1 MKVSSIKHLFPAC
14 ILAAFLLAGCQG
26 GGLNGFKAENPGP
39 TPAVENDFAFNGYT
53 NHWQN
58 HYRRSYKYANLY
70 RLNVPD
76 AGKLLAQSKLDLA
89 QALGLPGLRMQ
100 EGFFAG
106 LASSGFVSCDN
117 PDEESVAD
125 ALKQS
130 PAVLAFVDISSDLGN
145 KLAGKD
151 PLKTVDIGSYQTRDP
166 GFRTTDAFVLSK
178 GGRKLYAVLGESA
191 DLEAFREI
199 LDGALEVATDYD
211 LKRGW
216 FGAETNIRSVTCQ
229 PGNPL
234 DIMGIGVNEGNSWFV
249 FSGLYEFLLG
259 DNLRQWVSDAGIPVV
274 TDLGSNP
281 IYGCDDW
288 EDLQVQQMST
298 AADWSAFQQKKHGY
312 IFRTIPW
319 EGPDSGEPCDGF
331 FAAVSNQEQVNT
343 WDRPFVLR
351 TGTFLDGLVNS
362 MVLFVGKGKDF
373 DRLAMWDAIMSRRS
387 VCVAEEGVIMGPD
400 LFRKALQLMVLDR
413 EWIEECFGDRVNITS
428 SVKDHVFRI
437 EMTNLYPHEVKG
449 SLDLILPEHISAKGG
464 NSIPVSL
471 AAGAAKVL
479 EIELEPSAESMGRM
493 NAVAARFDWGSS
505 SKLALASYDLPPAV
519 STHQLLYGPSSGFSF
534 PVSLHNFTSEKS
546 VPVTVTVYC
555 ADDPG
560 KEAFKEERTCELDK
574 GGHSVVDFDI
584 KLAPGAYVA
593 RAEAMGVTTET
604 QIGVSSEEGE
614 VTLKEIDLD
623 GDGVNEYVLENDKVR
638 VSLLR
643 TGGRVIEYYLKSK
656 DDNIFFKLWPGKPVD
671 EARPNRKWGFY
682 PYGGFEDF
690 LGQASVETHKV
701 YDAEVVKASGG
712 YAEVKMRADY
722 YGSVIEKT
730 FTLYGNTPLLGLR
743 YSLDMVHPE
752 MNVLGPQP
760 IIEIGKT
767 HGTEDKFIIPER
779 DGLHSYVMDPD
790 RMYGK
795 ILYLREG
802 WNAAYDTREDIS
814 FVGAYPVDRPFYLH
828 MWMNL
833 STNGESH
840 YPYTELQPWLP
851 LYYGNT
857 SYFSYY
863 MWTEGTSWEKGLKE
877 LRDRNLI
884 TLTNK

>member
-1 MKVSSIKHLFPAC
+1 MDMRHTLLILVPA
-14 ILAAFLLAGCQG
+14 LLLMAGCKG
-26 GGLNGFKAENPGP
+26 GGLNGFKAAEPDP
-39 TPAVENDFAFNGYT
+39 TPAVENDFSFNGYT

-58 HYRRSYKYANLY
+58 YYRRSYKYGNLY

-76 AGKLLAQSKLDLA
+76 VGKALAQSKLDLA

-100 EGFFAG
+100 EGFFNG
-106 LASSGFVSCDN
+106 LATSDFVFSDN
-117 PDEESVAD
+117 PDEDMIRGAFNQHE
-125 ALKQS
+125 
-130 PAVLAFVDISSDLGN
+130 AVLVLVDRSSDMGKELVT
-145 KLAGKD
+145 KD
-151 PLKTVDIGSYQTRDP
+151 PLETVDIGSYQTREA
-166 GFRTTDAFVLSK
+166 GFTTLDAFVLAKGDSK
-178 GGRKLYAVLGESA
+178 LFVVLGEGN
-191 DLEAFREI
+191 DLKQFKGI
-199 LDGALEVATDYD
+199 LDRSLQVARDYD

-216 FGAETNIRSVTCQ
+216 FGAETNIRSVTCL

-259 DNLRQWVSDAGIPVV
+259 DSLRQWVADAGCPVV

-288 EDLQVQQMST
+288 EGLQVQEMRSS
-298 AADWSAFQQKKHGY
+298 ADWSAYQQKKHGY
-312 IFRTIPW
+312 IFRPIPW
-319 EGPDSGEPCDGF
+319 EGPASGEPCDGY
-331 FAAVSNQEQVNT
+331 FATVSNQEQVNQ
-343 WDRPFVLR
+343 WDKPFVIR
-351 TGTFLDGLVNS
+351 TGNSLEGLTNS
-362 MVLFVGKGKDF
+362 MVLFIGKGKDF
-373 DRLAMWDAIMSRRS
+373 DRAAMWDTIMSRRS
-387 VCVAEEGVIMGPD
+387 VCVAEEGIIMGPD
-400 LFRKALQLMVLDR
+400 LFRQAMQLMVLDR
-413 EWIEECFGDRVNITS
+413 VWLEDCFGDRVNITS
-428 SVKDHVFRI
+428 SVKDHVLKI
-437 EMTNLYPHEVKG
+437 ELTNLYPHEVKG
-449 SLDLILPEHISAKGG
+449 DLELMLPDHVTAKGG
-464 NSIPVSL
+464 DSYPVKL
-471 AAGAAKVL
+471 AAGASKVL
-479 EIELEPSAESMGRM
+479 EIELEPTAVTMGRM

-505 SKLALASYDLPPAV
+505 SKLALASYDMPPAV
-519 STHQLLYGPSSGFSF
+519 STHQLFYGPASGFVF
-534 PVSLHNFTSEKS
+534 PVSIHNFTSEGS
-546 VPVTVTVYC
+546 VPVKVTVYPVDNPEK
-555 ADDPG
+555 AAYR
-560 KEAFKEERTCELDK
+560 KEKTCEIGK
-574 GGHSVVDFDI
+574 GGHTVVDFDI
-584 KLAPGAYVA
+584 KLAPGAYIA
-593 RAEAMGVTTET
+593 KAEAMGISAQT
-604 QIGVSSEEGE
+604 QIGVSREEGE
-614 VTLKEIDLD
+614 VTLKEVDLN
-623 GDGVNEYVLENDKVR
+623 GDGVNEYVMENDKVR

-701 YDAEVVKASGG
+701 YDAEVVKAGG
-712 YAEVKMRADY
+712 SYAEVKMRADY

-730 FTLYGNTPLLGLR
+730 FSLYGNSPLLGLR

-767 HGTEDKFIIPER
+767 HGTEDKFIIPEL
-779 DGLHSYVMDPD
+779 DGIHSYVMDPVN
-790 RMYGK
+790 MYGK

-802 WNAAYDTREDIS
+802 WNAAYDTRENIS
-814 FVGAYPVDRPFYLH
+814 FVGAYPVDRPYYLH

-863 MWTEGTSWEKGLKE
+863 MWTEGTTWEKGLKE

-884 TLTNK
+884 TQTNK